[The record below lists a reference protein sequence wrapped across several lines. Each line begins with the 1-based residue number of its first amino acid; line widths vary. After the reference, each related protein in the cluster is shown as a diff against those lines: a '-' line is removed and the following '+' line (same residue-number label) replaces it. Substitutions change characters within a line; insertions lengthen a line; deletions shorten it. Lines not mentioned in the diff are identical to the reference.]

1 MTSASAA
8 EACRDGFDWLIRYS
22 KGRPRRCGSA
32 SDMARTV
39 AGIGLIRPAVL
50 RWLAGLPVGRQT
62 AVAGIGLIRP
72 AVLRWLAGLPVG
84 RQTAVAGIGLIG
96 LIHRHCSEPAI
107 VLWISS
113 DGDRPVVCTSGT
125 DCSSG
130 VMRPLDQFRRGSAG
144 GLHLRYR

>member
-107 VLWISS
+107 VLW
-113 DGDRPVVCTSGT
+113 
-125 DCSSG
+125 
-130 VMRPLDQFRRGSAG
+130 
-144 GLHLRYR
+144 